1 MLSGEYCEIFKNTY
15 FEKHL
20 PTAASEKKL
29 VRKLLKRRHLTQ
41 GNNLTTKREYTLTKI
56 ILKVI
61 VYTIAMMYN
70 LLTEHMVVIH
80 LFRLKALDFV

>member
-1 MLSGEYCEIFKNTY
+1 M
-15 FEKHL
+15 
-20 PTAASEKKL
+20 
-29 VRKLLKRRHLTQ
+29 TQ

-61 VYTIAMMYN
+61 VSTIAMMYN